1 MGLAF
6 TIDADGY
13 AALDEATQ
21 AHYKE
26 EDGGGY
32 ALDIDGDIP
41 GLKTANAS
49 INEFRTKN
57 IALIKERDELAKK
70 NKELE
75 GAKETGTEEKTALE
89 KRLEKLEASLE
100 TEATARADAEKRVA
114 DAEFARIV
122 RKAAK
127 TAGVSSAAMD
137 DAVDHLRARRAMRL
151 DGDTVSAEDGTTLE
165 DALKA
170 MQKDTPYF
178 FEPSKGAETGT
189 GDGPTPG
196 VSANAKKVGSIL
208 DNADAILKGDA
219 RYEPAAQQ

>member
-26 EDGGGY
+26 DDGGGY
-32 ALDIDGDIP
+32 SLDIDGDIP
-41 GLKTANAS
+41 GLKAANAS
-49 INEFRTKN
+49 LNEFRTKN
-57 IALIKERDELAKK
+57 IALIKERDALAAK

-75 GAKETGTEEKTALE
+75 GAKETGDEEKTGLE
-89 KRLEKLEASLE
+89 KRLEKLEKTLA
-100 TEATARADAEKRVA
+100 TESDARAAAEKRVS

-127 TAGVSSAAMD
+127 TAGVSSDAMD

-151 DGDTVSAEDGTTLE
+151 DGETVAAEDGTTLD

-170 MQKDTPYF
+170 MQKETPYF
-178 FEPSKGAETGT
+178 FAPSKGAETGT
-189 GDGPTPG
+189 GDGSANG
-196 VSANAKKVGSIL
+196 VSPNAKPVTSIL
-208 DNADAILKGDA
+208 DNADAILEGKA
-219 RYEPAAQQ
+219 VYQPAATE